1 MAVVSISRQR
11 GAGGKSLALRLA
23 RKLGYQFIDRVI
35 LAKVAQEAN
44 VSVDWVEAV
53 EKEPSGSLMRLVSRV
68 VSSGFIERHVGPES
82 ADFDDQKYTLFLK
95 KAITEIAEEGDA
107 VILGRGSQFI
117 LQDHP
122 KTVRIL
128 LVGDMEDRIGFL
140 IENYNLARSSAQ
152 DLIKREEKRRTAFLK
167 NLGAKDSDAP
177 DFYHL
182 VLNTSLVNLD
192 WAEVVIQDLV
202 GAVNAA

>member
-1 MAVVSISRQR
+1 MAVVSISRQY
-11 GAGGKSLALRLA
+11 GAGGKTLALRLA

-44 VSVDWVEAV
+44 VPVDWVEAV
-53 EKEPSGSLMRLVSRV
+53 EKEPGGLMRLVSRI
-68 VSSGFIERHVGPES
+68 VSSDFIERHVGPEN
-82 ADFDDQKYTLFLK
+82 ADFDDQKYHVYLK
-95 KAITEIAEEGDA
+95 KVLTEIAEEGDA